1 MKNTTIIFQ
10 VCPHTTTTIQHRT
23 VNFALLIEEERLS
36 IYFRGRPKKNRP
48 RRKNITNTT
57 TTTSSINT
65 TIMGSAS
72 FSLLSSMMS
81 KSQSLFLIL
90 LVLCYL
96 EMGTTLVSAS
106 EATVVEAKIHD
117 ATGSTVNNN
126 NQDDNDFKPDM
137 KYLTESYQRLK
148 RKASKKDHV
157 CDSAPNKNLCL
168 PKSYSKFELPLPDR
182 VNTVEIGIDIIDV
195 LRIND
200 KVSFQN
206 FISHTL
212 LTFSGYLYKS

>member
-10 VCPHTTTTIQHRT
+10 VCPHTITTIQHRT

-57 TTTSSINT
+57 TTTTSSIINNT
-65 TIMGSAS
+65 TIMGS
-72 FSLLSSMMS
+72 SSISSSSMS

-96 EMGTTLVSAS
+96 EVGPTLASA
-106 EATVVEAKIHD
+106 EATTKTKIPD
-117 ATGSTVNNN
+117 VNNN
-126 NQDDNDFKPDM
+126 QENDFKPDM

-148 RKASKKDHV
+148 RKASKAKDHV

-200 KVSFQN
+200 KVNFQN
-206 FISHTL
+206 FICQ
-212 LTFSGYLYKS
+212 

>member
-36 IYFRGRPKKNRP
+36 IYFRGRPKTRP

-96 EMGTTLVSAS
+96 EVGTILASA
-106 EATVVEAKIHD
+106 EATTETKIPD
-117 ATGSTVNNN
+117 VNNN
-126 NQDDNDFKPDM
+126 QENDFKPDM

-200 KVSFQN
+200 KVSFQR
-206 FISHTL
+206 FICQ
-212 LTFSGYLYKS
+212 

>member
-10 VCPHTTTTIQHRT
+10 VCPHTITTIQHRT

-36 IYFRGRPKKNRP
+36 IYFRGRPKTRP
-48 RRKNITNTT
+48 RRKNITNT

-65 TIMGSAS
+65 TIMGSS
-72 FSLLSSMMS
+72 FSLLSSMS

-96 EMGTTLVSAS
+96 EVGPTLASA
-106 EATVVEAKIHD
+106 EATTKTKIPD
-117 ATGSTVNNN
+117 VNNN
-126 NQDDNDFKPDM
+126 QENDFKPDM

-148 RKASKKDHV
+148 RKASKAKDHV

-200 KVSFQN
+200 KVSFQK
-206 FISHTL
+206 FICQ
-212 LTFSGYLYKS
+212 

>member
-57 TTTSSINT
+57 TTTSSIINNT
-65 TIMGSAS
+65 TIMGS
-72 FSLLSSMMS
+72 SSISSSSMS

-96 EMGTTLVSAS
+96 EVGTILASA
-106 EATVVEAKIHD
+106 EATTETKIPD
-117 ATGSTVNNN
+117 VNNN
-126 NQDDNDFKPDM
+126 QENDFKPDM

-148 RKASKKDHV
+148 RKASKAKDHV

-206 FISHTL
+206 FISHT
-212 LTFSGYLYKS
+212 Y

>member
-10 VCPHTTTTIQHRT
+10 VCPHTITTIQHRT

-57 TTTSSINT
+57 TTSSINT
-65 TIMGSAS
+65 TIMGSS
-72 FSLLSSMMS
+72 FSLLSSMS

-96 EMGTTLVSAS
+96 EVGPTLASA
-106 EATVVEAKIHD
+106 EATTKTKIPD
-117 ATGSTVNNN
+117 VNNN
-126 NQDDNDFKPDM
+126 QENDFKPDM

-148 RKASKKDHV
+148 RKASKAKDHV

-200 KVSFQN
+200 KVSFQK
-206 FISHTL
+206 FICQ
-212 LTFSGYLYKS
+212 

>member
-10 VCPHTTTTIQHRT
+10 VCPHTTTTTTIQHRT
-23 VNFALLIEEERLS
+23 VKNFALLIDEERLS
-36 IYFRGRPKKNRP
+36 IYFRGRPKTRP
-48 RRKNITNTT
+48 RRKNITTNT

-65 TIMGSAS
+65 TIMGSS
-72 FSLLSSMMS
+72 FSLLSSMS

-106 EATVVEAKIHD
+106 EATVEAKIHD

-148 RKASKKDHV
+148 RKASKAKDHV

-200 KVSFQN
+200 KVSFQR
-206 FISHTL
+206 FICQ
-212 LTFSGYLYKS
+212 

>member
-1 MKNTTIIFQ
+1 
-10 VCPHTTTTIQHRT
+10 
-23 VNFALLIEEERLS
+23 
-36 IYFRGRPKKNRP
+36 
-48 RRKNITNTT
+48 
-57 TTTSSINT
+57 
-65 TIMGSAS
+65 
-72 FSLLSSMMS
+72 MS

-106 EATVVEAKIHD
+106 EATVEAKIID
-117 ATGSTVNNN
+117 AGSTVNNN
-126 NQDDNDFKPDM
+126 QEDNDFKPDM

-148 RKASKKDHV
+148 RKAPSKKDHV

-206 FISHTL
+206 FICHTY
-212 LTFSGYLYKS
+212 TAG